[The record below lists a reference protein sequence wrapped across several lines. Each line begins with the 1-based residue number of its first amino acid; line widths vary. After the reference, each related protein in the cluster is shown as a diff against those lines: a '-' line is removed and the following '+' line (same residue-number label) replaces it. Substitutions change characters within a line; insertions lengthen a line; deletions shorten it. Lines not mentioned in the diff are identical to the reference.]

1 MAEKQ
6 HRQTD
11 ARIKKTRT
19 RLRRAY
25 FAMIEQGTRTSVAA
39 IADTAGVTRGTFY
52 QHFADKEDFL
62 QQIVSDSI
70 SDFLGNAIH
79 TRQGS
84 SDVARMNL
92 RVALEELVRPDNGFT
107 LLFKNINDQTFTI
120 ELTDALA
127 AAINRYL
134 TASAITVDDDAQFK
148 LAEVIDVIA
157 ATIVHVF
164 RGWVFTQPHRRNA
177 SNTEALIKQMSAAE
191 TLNEFDITNFFY

>member
-25 FAMIEQGTRTSVAA
+25 FAMIEDGARTSVAA

-70 SDFLGNAIH
+70 NDFLGNAIH

-84 SDVARMNL
+84 TDVARMNL

-107 LLFKNINDQTFTI
+107 LLFKT
-120 ELTDALA
+120 LT
-127 AAINRYL
+127 
-134 TASAITVDDDAQFK
+134 TK
-148 LAEVIDVIA
+148 LS
-157 ATIVHVF
+157 
-164 RGWVFTQPHRRNA
+164 RL
-177 SNTEALIKQMSAAE
+177 S
-191 TLNEFDITNFFY
+191 